1 MHPQKKEAEIRRELN
16 ERIADEVMGLIVVK
30 DSCPEA
36 VFPGM
41 VMTNR
46 IFREYFQ
53 KHPDIGASE
62 LETYLLKSYSV
73 LPKYAFDVMKRM
85 QSLGFDYEIKSQG
98 NEVTA
103 TFRKEKREGTGTSDS
118 FAKSVCIA
126 ALEAIEGYW
135 EER

>member
-1 MHPQKKEAEIRRELN
+1 MHPKQREAEIRRELN
-16 ERIADEVMGLIVVK
+16 ERIADEVMGLMVVK
-30 DSCPEA
+30 EGCPET

-53 KHPDIGASE
+53 KNPEIGPSE

-98 NEVTA
+98 KEVTA
-103 TFRKEKREGTGTSDS
+103 TFVKEERTGSGTSDS
-118 FAKSVCIA
+118 FAKSVCLA
-126 ALEAIEGYW
+126 ALEAMEGYW
-135 EER
+135 D